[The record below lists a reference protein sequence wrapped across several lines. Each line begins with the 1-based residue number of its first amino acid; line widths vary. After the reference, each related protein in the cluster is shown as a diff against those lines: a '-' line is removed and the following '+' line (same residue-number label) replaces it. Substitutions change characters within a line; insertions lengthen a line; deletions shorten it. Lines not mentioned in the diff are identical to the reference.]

1 MPTYAC
7 PCSMAGRG
15 SVIDGTR
22 PSCLMCLVTY
32 CLSFSW
38 FCVTMD
44 YWKTLLPGLCHPRP
58 PALADDDVEAV
69 LAAEQ
74 GPDVERVSPALAQ
87 QIREGKCV
95 LIRGLHKSFMTNTGI
110 KHAVDDLNLTMY
122 SGQITALLGHNGAG
136 AATTS
141 ARTFS
146 SKSGLR
152 ACVCLTA
159 FWSSVAVPRGRQ
171 VDDHR
176 HADGPDAALLGPR
189 ADRQQGHLARHAPDP
204 QEPRR
209 LPAGP
214 TSTPPPDYDSRS
226 NSYSAVASERGET
239 DDNVC
244 VLPCQHDVLFLDL
257 TVEEHLIL
265 FARFKGVPNSKLK
278 DVRRRHGMRLSHCLH
293 GNHSWLT

>member
-1 MPTYAC
+1 
-7 PCSMAGRG
+7 
-15 SVIDGTR
+15 
-22 PSCLMCLVTY
+22 
-32 CLSFSW
+32 
-38 FCVTMD
+38 MD

-141 ARTFS
+141 ARTCS

-152 ACVCLTA
+152 ALLFGPLWLSHVAGKSTTIGMLTGLTPPSSGRALIDNKDISHDMPQIRKSLGVC
-159 FWSSVAVPRGRQ
+159 PQ
-171 VDDHR
+171 VR
-176 HADGPDAALLGPR
+176 PAHA
-189 ADRQQGHLARHAPDP
+189 
-204 QEPRR
+204 
-209 LPAGP
+209 
-214 TSTPPPDYDSRS
+214 PPPDYDSRS

-239 DDNVC
+239 DDSIC

-278 DVRRRHGMRLSHCLH
+278 DVRRQDHMRLGAL
-293 GNHSWLT
+293 LTRHTTLG